1 MSDRTELIRQ
11 IGALVEELGRVAEE
25 EREAGI
31 VEAKERI
38 LDLTTELEQTRAQG
52 EVAVAARQNL
62 EHELEVAEKRIE
74 TLVQKLK
81 EARQATAEAGEEAQR
96 ALRRQLDALQQE
108 CDDARADLETER
120 SARKRLEKG
129 AAADEKRLGELE
141 KALAGK
147 PVASAATDRD
157 GKEAATL
164 RAELEVAFTA
174 ITQERQARERV
185 EADLEEAHDLIQALQ
200 GKLKQTPPVP
210 EAAAGKAA
218 AAEEVRTLTEKLRAA
233 EERADHAQRESQQH
247 AAACASAERR
257 IAVLEETLK
266 VQAAAKLQPLTES
279 SMAGGKPSTDKALPH
294 ELRPPPKPGAIFR
307 PNWDL
312 ERLPCKSADQIL
324 QAWESVS
331 NVQLS
336 LEGYPSQYCAAFLV
350 VLKQG
355 KLKQLYILFNLKM
368 TKHVLVCIPS
378 KLPTDEASLNKA
390 ISEGLKYLQM
400 SGFELDKI
408 KPEDFEHQ
416 LGHYFTDA

>member
-81 EARQATAEAGEEAQR
+81 EARQAAAEAGEEAQR
-96 ALRRQLDALQQE
+96 ALRRQLEALQQE
-108 CDDARADLETER
+108 CDDARAELETER
-120 SARKRLEKG
+120 SVRKRLEKG
-129 AAADEKRLGELE
+129 AAADEKRLGELA

-147 PVASAATDRD
+147 PVAASAATDRD
-157 GKEAATL
+157 GKEAARL
-164 RAELEVAFTA
+164 RVELEAAFAT
-174 ITQERQARERV
+174 IMEERQARARV
-185 EADLEEAHDLIQALQ
+185 EADLAAAHDLVQALET
-200 GKLKQTPPVP
+200 KLKQNQPVP
-210 EAAAGKAA
+210 DIAAGKV
-218 AAEEVRTLTEKLRAA
+218 AAEEVRILTQKLKAT
-233 EERADHAQRESQQH
+233 EELADQAQRESQQH

-266 VQAAAKLQPLTES
+266 VQAAAKPQPLMES
-279 SMAGGKPSTDKALPH
+279 SMAGGKPATDKALPH
-294 ELRPPPKPGAIFR
+294 ELRPPPKPGAFFR

-312 ERLPCKSADQIL
+312 EGLPCKSADQVL

-378 KLPTDEASLNKA
+378 KPPTDEASLNKA
-390 ISEGLKYLQM
+390 IGEGLKYLQM

-408 KPEDFEHQ
+408 KPADFEHQ
-416 LGHYFTDA
+416 LGHYFLDT